1 MKCFDIAL
9 IPICIQSHN
18 LERVGTVARPCPRLL
33 EQHHSSRLV
42 SPNAG
47 WFEKKEESIVS
58 AKRARLY
65 DVFALLT
72 VVIVIGLD
80 QWTKSLVIRN
90 LSMGSEVPFPLV
102 GHYLVLEYTQNNG
115 AAFSIFQGSLVLVI
129 LIAIAIIVVASL
141 YLRVLNSGSLL
152 LKLVFGLIIGGAFGN
167 LIDRLLHGGYVVDF
181 VSFRI
186 PEIGYKFAIF
196 NVADACISVGVFLL
210 LTIVLLGGLDRKTT
224 STKKSDTVSI
234 SSTTV
239 PQEDISEE
247 RA

>member
-1 MKCFDIAL
+1 M
-9 IPICIQSHN
+9 
-18 LERVGTVARPCPRLL
+18 VM
-33 EQHHSSRLV
+33 
-42 SPNAG
+42 
-47 WFEKKEESIVS
+47 
-58 AKRARLY
+58 
-65 DVFALLT
+65 
-72 VVIVIGLD
+72 IVIALD

-115 AAFSIFQGSLVLVI
+115 AAFSIFQDSLVLVF
-129 LIAIAIIVVASL
+129 LIGIAIIVVASL
-141 YLRVLNSGSLL
+141 YLRMLNSGSLI

-210 LTIVLLGGLDRKTT
+210 LAIVFWGGWERKST
-224 STKKSDTVSI
+224 SAIKSGTVPI
-234 SSTTV
+234 SSSTAV
-239 PQEDISEE
+239 QQEDMSEKQV
-247 RA
+247 